1 MDVENDVEKG
11 VENDVDKEDICMICL
26 NDELTTE
33 DKCITQCDHILCN
46 ECLNKVFDKGSKCP
60 MCRRDIISYN
70 CKGVTTRLLYKEK
83 KRVRHIQTIIE
94 NTHDNKLVYGVGF
107 VLLSING
114 LFGYLL
120 IQC

>member
-1 MDVENDVEKG
+1 MDVEK
-11 VENDVDKEDICMICL
+11 NDVDKEVDKGDMCVICL
-26 NDELTTE
+26 NDDLTTE
-33 DKCITQCDHILCN
+33 ETCITQCDHILCN
-46 ECLNKVFDKGSKCP
+46 NCLDQVFDKGSKWP
-60 MCRRDIISYN
+60 MCRRDITSYS

-94 NTHDNKLVYGVGF
+94 NTHDNKLVYGIGI

-114 LFGYLL
+114 LLGYLL

>member
-1 MDVENDVEKG
+1 MDVED
-11 VENDVDKEDICMICL
+11 DVDKEDMCVICL
-26 NDELTTE
+26 NDDLTTE
-33 DKCITQCDHILCN
+33 DKCITHCGHILCN
-46 ECLNKVFDKGSKCP
+46 NCLDQVFDKGNKCP
-60 MCRRDIISYN
+60 ICRRDIITYN

-94 NTHDNKLVYGVGF
+94 NTYDNKLVYGIGF

-114 LFGYLL
+114 LLGYLL